1 MTTKG
6 VLRLLAGF
14 LVLLGA
20 ACHPKPKEI
29 TPLERKTA
37 ANFESEAQ
45 FAMTVRDFVRAAD
58 LYEKAAA
65 LCPDNAEYWMGL
77 GVSRRQLEQRPA
89 AVKAY
94 ESALKVYRDAYARDS
109 KDPQPLLQQV
119 YVLALLGRVDEARD
133 TLNKVRAAHGDNAA
147 VRNLTEQALTQM
159 LADPAFKAN
168 AL

>member
-6 VLRLLAGF
+6 VRRLLAG
-14 LVLLGA
+14 LLLLIGA
-20 ACHPKPKEI
+20 GCHPKPKEI
-29 TPLERKTA
+29 SPLERKTA

-45 FAMTVRDFVRAAD
+45 FAVTVRDYVRAAD

-65 LCPDNAEYWMGL
+65 LCPDSAEYWLNL
-77 GVSRRQLEQRPA
+77 GSSRRQLEQRPA

-94 ESALKVYRDAYARDS
+94 ERALQVYRDAYARDG
-109 KDPQPLLQQV
+109 KDPQPQLQQV

-133 TLNKVRAAHGDNAA
+133 TLTKVRAKHGDNVA
-147 VRNLTEQALTQM
+147 VRSFTEQWFTQM